1 MSGQLSMEEAFGD
14 SLESFGEP
22 HLACALLLDIS
33 GSMSGTAIESLNEG
47 IRRFKEQVVSDPIA
61 SRRVDVAIITF
72 GSVVEVVSDFIP
84 IRNMPIPELQALGR
98 TEMAEGIQ
106 TAINLVKQRTQMY
119 AQMGTPCHKPWIFM
133 ITDGKAT
140 SDEQDM
146 IQAAERIHMEESK
159 GKYGHLTFWALGI
172 GSYDPEQM
180 FSLTNRV
187 MELRDQNFTGIFDWL
202 SESMS
207 TISQSHVGEHVTFEA
222 LPNNARKAQRDRAID
237 EEWY

>member
-14 SLESFGEP
+14 RIESFGEP
-22 HLACALLLDIS
+22 HLACVLLLDVS
-33 GSMSGTAIESLNEG
+33 GSMSGPAIESLNDG

-61 SRRVDVAIITF
+61 SRRVDVAIVTF
-72 GSVVEVVSDFIP
+72 SDQVQVVCDFAP
-84 IRNMPIPELQALGR
+84 IKNMQTPRLEAYGY
-98 TEMAEGIQ
+98 TAMAEGIQ
-106 TAINLVKQRTQMY
+106 TAIDLVKQRTQMY

-140 SDEQDM
+140 SEDQDM
-146 IQAAERIHMEESK
+146 IQAAQRIRMEESK
-159 GKYGHLTFWALGI
+159 GTHGHLTFWALGI

-207 TISQSHVGEHVTFEA
+207 TISQSHVGERVTFED
-222 LPNNARKAQRDRAID
+222 LPDNARKARRDRAID
-237 EEWY
+237 EDWY

>member
-14 SLESFGEP
+14 SIVSFGEP
-22 HLACALLLDIS
+22 HLACALLLDTS
-33 GSMSGTAIESLNEG
+33 GSMFGSAIESLNEG
-47 IRRFKEQVVSDPIA
+47 IRRFKEQVLLDPVA
-61 SRRVDVAIITF
+61 SRRVDVAIVTF
-72 GSVVEVVSDFIP
+72 SDEVKIVSDFVP
-84 IRNMPIPELQALGR
+84 VKNMPTPELQAYGR
-98 TEMAEGIQ
+98 TEMAGGIQ
-106 TAINLVKQRTQMY
+106 TAIDLVKQRTQMY

-140 SDEQDM
+140 SVDQDM
-146 IQAAERIHMEESK
+146 VQAAERILMEESK
-159 GKYGHLTFWALGI
+159 GNYGHLTFWALGI

-187 MELRDQNFTGIFDWL
+187 MELRDQNFNGIFDWL

-207 TISQSHVGEHVTFEA
+207 TISQSHVGEGVVFEP
-222 LPNNARKAQRDRAID
+222 LPENARKAQRDRAID